1 MRGLLP
7 LFLLSLAACGG
18 GGAREAA
25 PGVSLLG
32 DFSIAETSPA
42 GAKWKLNAE
51 KGRMDE
57 RRNTMIF
64 SSPDIK
70 FYDGGAVSSEITA
83 RFGSLKMGERSA
95 VLNDDVVVDA
105 RKDGMRLTT
114 TRLYYSSARGKI
126 WTEEPLIIYR
136 GRTVTRGRGFTA
148 NPDLSEIEIHH
159 QETRLGGQK

>member
-1 MRGLLP
+1 MKKLLP
-7 LFLLSLAACGG
+7 FFFLSLAACG

-57 RRNTMIF
+57 KKNEMTF

-70 FYDGGAVSSEITA
+70 FYDDGEVSSEITS
-83 RFGSLKMGERSA
+83 RFGSLKMDEKSA

-105 RKDGMRLTT
+105 RRDGMRLTT
-114 TRLYYSSARGKI
+114 TKLYYSSARGKI
-126 WTEEPLIIYR
+126 WTEEPLTIYR

-159 QETRLGGQK
+159 QETRMGGSK